1 MTEEDGNMT
10 SCAVLRVERNLKN
23 QLIIFCIGYLSN
35 TTELT
40 IRNFETNPPPQ
51 TQTIHISQC
60 LRDVFLS
67 IYESFACTSFH
78 IVV

>member
-1 MTEEDGNMT
+1 MKSITEGM
-10 SCAVLRVERNLKN
+10 RFRKRMVE
-23 QLIIFCIGYLSN
+23 YA
-35 TTELT
+35 
-40 IRNFETNPPPQ
+40 IRNFETTPPPQ